1 MEEEYV
7 KEQKIKDKTQKQKDE
22 ELVRSAMKV
31 KLELEVARNNFEYAQ
46 DELIDYFAYQIKA
59 NQSKLDYLLGKI
71 KKRGIILDLV
81 AQRELK
87 SKNVI

>member
-1 MEEEYV
+1 MEEEYT
-7 KEQKIKDKTQKQKDE
+7 KEQKIKDKTEKQKDE
-22 ELVRSAMKV
+22 ELVKSAMKV
-31 KLELEVARNNFEYAQ
+31 KLELEVARNNFEYAE

-71 KKRGIILDLV
+71 KKRGIILDIV

-87 SKNVI
+87 NKKAM

>member
-7 KEQKIKDKTQKQKDE
+7 KEQKIKDKTEKQKDE
-22 ELVRSAMKV
+22 ELVKSAMKV
-31 KLELEVARNNFEYAQ
+31 KLELEVARNNFEYAE

-71 KKRGIILDLV
+71 KKRGIILDIV

-87 SKNVI
+87 NKKAI

>member
-22 ELVRSAMKV
+22 ELVKSAMKV
-31 KLELEVARNNFEYAQ
+31 KLELEVARNNFEYAE

-71 KKRGIILDLV
+71 KKRGIILDIV

-87 SKNVI
+87 NKKAM

>member
-1 MEEEYV
+1 MEEEYT

-31 KLELEVARNNFEYAQ
+31 KLDLEVARNNFEYAE

-71 KKRGIILDLV
+71 KKRGIILDIV
-81 AQRELK
+81 AQSQLK
-87 SKNVI
+87 NKKAI

>member
-22 ELVRSAMKV
+22 ELVKSAMKV
-31 KLELEVARNNFEYAQ
+31 KLELEVARNNFEYAE

-71 KKRGIILDLV
+71 NKPKYF
-81 AQRELK
+81 
-87 SKNVI
+87 NC

>member
-7 KEQKIKDKTQKQKDE
+7 KEQKIKDKTEKQKDE
-22 ELVRSAMKV
+22 ELVKSAMKV
-31 KLELEVARNNFEYAQ
+31 KLELEVARNNFEYAE

-71 KKRGIILDLV
+71 KKRGIILDIV

-87 SKNVI
+87 NKKAM

>member
-7 KEQKIKDKTQKQKDE
+7 KEQKIKDKTEKQKDE
-22 ELVRSAMKV
+22 ELVKSAMKV
-31 KLELEVARNNFEYAQ
+31 KQDLEVARNNFEYAE

-71 KKRGIILDLV
+71 KKRGIILDIV

-87 SKNVI
+87 NKKAM

>member
-1 MEEEYV
+1 MEEEYT

-22 ELVRSAMKV
+22 ELVKSAMKV
-31 KLELEVARNNFEYAQ
+31 KLELEVARNNFEYAE

-71 KKRGIILDLV
+71 KKRGIILDIV

-87 SKNVI
+87 NKKAM